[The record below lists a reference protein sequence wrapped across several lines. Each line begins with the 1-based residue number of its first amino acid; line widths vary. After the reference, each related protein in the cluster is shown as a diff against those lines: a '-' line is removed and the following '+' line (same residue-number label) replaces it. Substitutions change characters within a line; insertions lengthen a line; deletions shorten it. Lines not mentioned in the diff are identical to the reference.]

1 MSGTATIYYDGK
13 CGLCSREI
21 RYYQTIAPQGRFIWH
36 DIAHD
41 PAPLAA
47 FDVSQEA
54 ALRRLHAHDAHG
66 RLHVGV
72 DAFALIWRYLPR
84 WRLASFLIR
93 LPVIY
98 QIASFAYRRFA
109 DYRFTQ
115 LPHCAIYRDEV

>member
-1 MSGTATIYYDGK
+1 MRLM
-13 CGLCSREI
+13 CREI
-21 RYYQTIAPQGRFIWH
+21 RYYQTITPQGRFIWH

-47 FDVSQEA
+47 FDISQEA

-72 DAFALIWRYLPR
+72 DAFALIWHHLPR
-84 WRLASFLIR
+84 WRVAAFLIR
-93 LPVIY
+93 LPVVY

-115 LPHCAIYRDEV
+115 LPHCAIYRDNA